1 VPLILLTPDVGQLS
15 CIYNHLVPQLRIMA
29 LMESEAI
36 VLRTYPLREADLLVT
51 LFTRAEGKVRGVARS
66 AKKSKRRF
74 GGALEPMTYVRA
86 FYDVRERQELVRLDA
101 CEVIESPLAT
111 EVSYARAVALAHV
124 AELLDELLPDREAND
139 AIFRMTLSV
148 LHALQHVEID
158 AAIIKTG
165 GRLKTGSEK
174 TGSEKT
180 NSDTKSCSD
189 IWMPVTYFELW
200 LTRLVGF
207 LPELTECIACG
218 RTLNGS
224 RAWFHALA
232 DGLMCPEDKRLASSE
247 ISSESR
253 ALAAQMFRAPV
264 ESFAGTPWPKSQAA
278 DLRKFLIQTLQRNIE
293 KKLVTASMLEKG
305 GF

>member
-1 VPLILLTPDVGQLS
+1 
-15 CIYNHLVPQLRIMA
+15 MA

-74 GGALEPMTYVRA
+74 GGALEPMTHVRA
-86 FYDVRERQELVRLDA
+86 FYDVRERQELARLDA

-139 AIFRMTLSV
+139 AIFRLTLSV
-148 LHALQHVEID
+148 LHALQHVEIAVTKKID
-158 AAIIKTG
+158 
-165 GRLKTGSEK
+165 SEK
-174 TGSEKT
+174 MRSEAASTGEASAETAADTGTSADAKIRADART
-180 NSDTKSCSD
+180 SADKKVSSDANTSSN

-224 RAWFHALA
+224 RAYFHALA

-253 ALAAQMFRAPV
+253 ALASQMFRASV
-264 ESFAGTPWPKSQAA
+264 ETFAGTPWPKSQAA
-278 DLRKFLIQTLQRNIE
+278 DLRKFLIQTLQRHIE
-293 KKLVTASMLEKG
+293 KKLVTAGMLEKG

>member
-1 VPLILLTPDVGQLS
+1 
-15 CIYNHLVPQLRIMA
+15 M
-29 LMESEAI
+29 
-36 VLRTYPLREADLLVT
+36 LRTYPLREADLLVT
-51 LFTRAEGKVRGVARS
+51 LFTRLEGKVRGVARS

-86 FYDVRERQELVRLDA
+86 FYDVRERQELARLDA

-139 AIFRMTLSV
+139 AIFRLTLSV
-148 LHALQHVEID
+148 LHALQHASHSDLQD
-158 AAIIKTG
+158 ALQK
-165 GRLKTGSEK
+165 KTGS
-174 TGSEKT
+174 G
-180 NSDTKSCSD
+180 
-189 IWMPVTYFELW
+189 IWMPITYFELW

-218 RTLNGS
+218 RSLNGS
-224 RAWFHALA
+224 RAYFHALA

-247 ISSESR
+247 MSPESR
-253 ALAAQMFRAPV
+253 ALATQMFRAPV
-264 ESFAGTPWPKSQAA
+264 DTFVGTLWSKSQAA
-278 DLRKFLIQTLQRNIE
+278 DLRKFLIQTLQRHLE
-293 KKLVTASMLEKG
+293 KKLVTASMLDKG